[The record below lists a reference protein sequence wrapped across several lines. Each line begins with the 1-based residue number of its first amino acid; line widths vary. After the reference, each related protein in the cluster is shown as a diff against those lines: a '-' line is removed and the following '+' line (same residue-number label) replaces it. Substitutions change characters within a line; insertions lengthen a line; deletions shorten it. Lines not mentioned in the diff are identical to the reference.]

1 MRGKMLFLCLFI
13 ICVADYVNGAGTV
26 ILFYLRT
33 FYKVPVYMNIYNHI
47 FGKTNNV

>member
-13 ICVADYVNGAGTV
+13 VCVADYVNGAGTA